1 MSFRGADELAGRTPG
16 HCQAI
21 IRGTIRS
28 AEAPTL
34 VAYAKALG
42 CTVGWLIAGEGEAPS
57 DDEIGAAV
65 ERARLALA
73 ADPRPSATGTEG

>member
-1 MSFRGADELAGRTPG
+1 MIETGRRGNPTADTSRAL
-16 HCQAI
+16 
-21 IRGTIRS
+21 
-28 AEAPTL
+28 
-34 VAYAKALG
+34 AKALG

>member
-42 CTVGWLIAGEGEAPS
+42 CTVGWLIAGEGEAPT
-57 DDEIGAAV
+57 DEEIGAAV
-65 ERARLALA
+65 SAARARLA
-73 ADPRPSATGTEG
+73 PSDAATGTEG

>member
-21 IRGTIRS
+21 VRGTIRS

-34 VAYAKALG
+34 IAYAKALG
-42 CTVGWLIAGEGEAPS
+42 CTVGWLVAGEGDRPT
-57 DDEIGAAV
+57 DEEIRAAV
-65 ERARLALA
+65 EAARARLATSA
-73 ADPRPSATGTEG
+73 ATGTEG